1 MLGKIRNRNRN
12 MYVRFSKKNIVFLL
26 LYLFAKKM
34 KSADLLFEIEIEI
47 NNKKTSKLAKAEIL
61 LVLFLKIIY
70 ES

>member
-1 MLGKIRNRNRN
+1 MCDFQKK
-12 MYVRFSKKNIVFLL
+12 YRFFFLFL
-26 LYLFAKKM
+26 ILFAKKM